1 MVAGKQGYMV
11 ERAFDV
17 HTHPPIDEWL
27 VDAGGQ
33 YVQCAEDYFGHKVER
48 KTMVEMVKEYR
59 ASNVEGAVLLGWDAE
74 TETGNPPLSND
85 WVAEQVEEFPDFFI
99 GFAGVDPRK
108 GEAAVQEAE
117 RATADLGLS
126 GFKFHP
132 SAQGFYP
139 NDTDF
144 DPLWEVIADAGVP
157 ALFHTGTTGFG
168 AGARGG
174 CGVELEYANPMPY
187 LDSVA
192 ARFPDLTIIMS
203 HPAWPW
209 ESQQLAML
217 GHKDNVFM
225 DLSGWS
231 PKYIPDEIYTRTR
244 TALQDKVMFGT
255 DYPFLSPEK
264 WLEDFEAVEELS
276 EDVKRKV
283 LWENA
288 AELFELEA

>member
-1 MVAGKQGYMV
+1 MV

-33 YVQCAEDYFGHKVER
+33 YVACAEDYFSHEVER
-48 KTMVEMVKEYR
+48 KSMAEMVEEYR
-59 ASNVEGAVLLGWDAE
+59 AADVERAVLLGWDAE

-85 WVAEQVEEFPDFFI
+85 WVAETRDEFDDFFV

-117 RATADLGLS
+117 RAVDELDFS

-139 NDTDF
+139 DDTDY

-168 AGARGG
+168 AGVAGG
-174 CGVELEYANPMPY
+174 CGIELEYANPMPY

-192 ARFPDLTIIMS
+192 ARFPDMTIIMA

-209 ESQQLAML
+209 ESEQLAVL
-217 GHKDNVFM
+217 NHKDNVYM

-231 PKYIPDEIYTRTR
+231 PKYIPEEVYTRTR
-244 TALQDKVMFGT
+244 TMLEDRVLFGT

-264 WLEDFEAVEELS
+264 WIEDFEEVEQLPD
-276 EDVKRKV
+276 DVKQKI
-283 LWENA
+283 LWDNA
-288 AELFELEA
+288 ADLFGVE